1 MGRREPLMIRQTL
14 AAVCSA
20 VALAALLAAPAHAH
34 LGRRLRLFVENGQIV
49 AYGANTGSPDG
60 LPNLRP
66 YAGVV
71 HDHWKNYTLP
81 SLPEPK
87 FAQTYLPEFDVPA
100 STTALVG
107 HAIRLNLVGAFQ
119 WTSPVLAPQ
128 GVTVPTLTPLDLGE
142 VITITASQNTWT
154 DTAKLGNVLLDP
166 ALPAGGD
173 PDVPILYSIVGHPTN
188 EIHILKF
195 VVSST
200 PPVGGSPLQ
209 SSAPVYV
216 MISPDG
222 TTMEQKLHHESVFLE
237 EYLANVPEP
246 SAAML
251 LAVAIPLA
259 ASARRQR

>member
-1 MGRREPLMIRQTL
+1 MIRHTL
-14 AAVCSA
+14 PAVGTA
-20 VALAALLAAPAHAH
+20 LALAALLADSAHAH

-49 AYGANTGSPDG
+49 AYGANTGAPDG
-60 LPNLRP
+60 LPNVRP

-81 SLPEPK
+81 SLPEPM

-107 HAIRLNLVGAFQ
+107 HAIRLNLVGALQ
-119 WTSPVLAPQ
+119 WKGPALNAQ
-128 GVTVPTLTPLDLGE
+128 GIAFPTLIPLDPGE
-142 VITITASQNTWT
+142 VITITAAQNTWT
-154 DTAKLGNVLLDP
+154 DTTQMGSVLLDP

-195 VVSST
+195 VVTST
-200 PPVGGSPLQ
+200 PPAGGSPVRP
-209 SSAPVYV
+209 SSPVYV

-237 EYLANVPEP
+237 DYLANVPEP

-259 ASARRQR
+259 VSARRRR